1 MRFFRRLQIFLS
13 RCKLG
18 FRAHPL
24 RTLKWPSQPLYGS
37 FIRYRVGGLSSI
49 QAFLAYESITFGVDL
64 MPKGPPLHPLPMG
77 CPGMSLHPRSMTNS
91 TPTILIWV
99 NQYKK
104 YQQLIEQ
111 GLSDEAS
118 GVKRE
123 IDEALPLIDLTWKDL
138 EQAASDE
145 PIP

>member
-1 MRFFRRLQIFLS
+1 
-13 RCKLG
+13 
-18 FRAHPL
+18 
-24 RTLKWPSQPLYGS
+24 
-37 FIRYRVGGLSSI
+37 
-49 QAFLAYESITFGVDL
+49 
-64 MPKGPPLHPLPMG
+64 
-77 CPGMSLHPRSMTNS
+77 MSLHPRSMTNS

-123 IDEALPLIDLTWKDL
+123 IVEALPLIDLTWKDL

-145 PIP
+145 PIS

>member
-1 MRFFRRLQIFLS
+1 MAFQP
-13 RCKLG
+13 
-18 FRAHPL
+18 HPL
-24 RTLKWPSQPLYGS
+24 
-37 FIRYRVGGLSSI
+37 
-49 QAFLAYESITFGVDL
+49 L
-64 MPKGPPLHPLPMG
+64 MVCL
-77 CPGMSLHPRSMTNS
+77 GMSRHTRSMTNS

-145 PIP
+145 PIS

>member
-1 MRFFRRLQIFLS
+1 
-13 RCKLG
+13 
-18 FRAHPL
+18 
-24 RTLKWPSQPLYGS
+24 
-37 FIRYRVGGLSSI
+37 
-49 QAFLAYESITFGVDL
+49 
-64 MPKGPPLHPLPMG
+64 
-77 CPGMSLHPRSMTNS
+77 MSLHSRSMTNS

-104 YQQLIEQ
+104 YQQLIEL

>member
-1 MRFFRRLQIFLS
+1 
-13 RCKLG
+13 
-18 FRAHPL
+18 
-24 RTLKWPSQPLYGS
+24 
-37 FIRYRVGGLSSI
+37 
-49 QAFLAYESITFGVDL
+49 
-64 MPKGPPLHPLPMG
+64 MG
-77 CPGMSLHPRSMTNS
+77 CFEMSRHTRRMTNS

>member
-1 MRFFRRLQIFLS
+1 
-13 RCKLG
+13 
-18 FRAHPL
+18 
-24 RTLKWPSQPLYGS
+24 
-37 FIRYRVGGLSSI
+37 
-49 QAFLAYESITFGVDL
+49 
-64 MPKGPPLHPLPMG
+64 
-77 CPGMSLHPRSMTNS
+77 MSLHSRSMTNS

>member
-1 MRFFRRLQIFLS
+1 
-13 RCKLG
+13 
-18 FRAHPL
+18 
-24 RTLKWPSQPLYGS
+24 
-37 FIRYRVGGLSSI
+37 
-49 QAFLAYESITFGVDL
+49 
-64 MPKGPPLHPLPMG
+64 
-77 CPGMSLHPRSMTNS
+77 MSLHPRSMTNS

-138 EQAASDE
+138 EQAASDGYN
-145 PIP
+145 P